1 MYLSHLVKGHRDP
14 QMKIRL
20 LKSRIFSGAN
30 DGTVN
35 LAGSTLDWGV
45 CDLLRFCQRFTSR
58 FPYLSLS
65 IFFPSASDLT
75 LKGEVFLKADIEP

>member
-1 MYLSHLVKGHRDP
+1 
-14 QMKIRL
+14 MKIRL
-20 LKSRIFSGAN
+20 LKSKIVIGAN
-30 DGTVN
+30 DSTVN
-35 LAGSTLDWGV
+35 IAGPTLDWGV

-58 FPYLSLS
+58 FPHLSHS